1 MATKRLENGSK
12 IVNGKLVID
21 EDRKL
26 ADEGKEGD
34 IITFEILK
42 EIAEEVDPML
52 KFTIDTPSNHEDKK
66 LPVLDIKVDINLKEN
81 QRLDYEFFEKPTK
94 HPKVVL
100 ANSALSME
108 QKRTILPKNASESLE
123 TRKLSLGTM

>member
-52 KFTIDTPSNHEDKK
+52 KFTI
-66 LPVLDIKVDINLKEN
+66 
-81 QRLDYEFFEKPTK
+81 
-94 HPKVVL
+94 
-100 ANSALSME
+100 
-108 QKRTILPKNASESLE
+108 
-123 TRKLSLGTM
+123 